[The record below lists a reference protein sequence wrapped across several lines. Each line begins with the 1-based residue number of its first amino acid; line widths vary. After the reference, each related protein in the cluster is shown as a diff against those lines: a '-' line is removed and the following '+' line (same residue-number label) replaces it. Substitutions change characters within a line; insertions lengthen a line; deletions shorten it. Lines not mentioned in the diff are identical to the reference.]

1 MGCDAHVQSLS
12 QARTSS
18 IQRGSNAIQKVMKMM
33 MMSQMFEGGKV
44 EDVFSDMFSDMFSDT
59 SFEYNE
65 DDESNNS
72 ED

>member
-33 MMSQMFEGGKV
+33 MSQMFEGGKV
-44 EDVFSDMFSDMFSDT
+44 EDVFSDT

>member
-33 MMSQMFEGGKV
+33 MSQMFEGGKV
-44 EDVFSDMFSDMFSDT
+44 EDVFSDMFSDT

>member
-1 MGCDAHVQSLS
+1 MECDAQMQSLS
-12 QARTSS
+12 QTRTSS
-18 IQRGSNAIQKVMKMM
+18 IQRGGNAIQKVM

-44 EDVFSDMFSDMFSDT
+44 EDVFSDMFSDT

>member
-1 MGCDAHVQSLS
+1 MECDAHVQSLS

-18 IQRGSNAIQKVMKMM
+18 IQRGSNAIQKVMM

-44 EDVFSDMFSDMFSDT
+44 EDVFSDMFSDT

>member
-1 MGCDAHVQSLS
+1 MECDAHVQSLS
-12 QARTSS
+12 QARISS
-18 IQRGSNAIQKVMKMM
+18 IQRGSNAIQKVMMM

-44 EDVFSDMFSDMFSDT
+44 EDVFSDMFSDT